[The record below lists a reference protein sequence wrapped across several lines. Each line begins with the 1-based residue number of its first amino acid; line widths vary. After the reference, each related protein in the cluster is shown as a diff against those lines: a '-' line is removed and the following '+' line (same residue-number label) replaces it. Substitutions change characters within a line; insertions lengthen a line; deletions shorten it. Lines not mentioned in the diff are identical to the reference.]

1 MRLEKVL
8 RMEAG
13 IIGYGVYIPR
23 LRIKVEEIER
33 VWQKNAGG
41 LAVNEKAV
49 ASSDEDSCTMAVEAA
64 RRACEDFS
72 IDPKRINAIY
82 VGSESHP
89 YAVNPTASIIGDA
102 LGTTNK
108 YFAVDMEFACKAGT
122 AGLQVCYG
130 LKKANMIDVGL
141 AIGTDTA
148 QSRPNDP
155 LEFTA
160 ASGAAAFFVGDSK
173 REVIAEI
180 EYTCSYTS
188 DMPDFWRRPKAE
200 FPEHTGRFTGEAYF
214 KHVISAAKLIMEE
227 TGYKASDFSYVVFHQ
242 PNGKFPLKAAKILGI
257 APEKVKQGLLC
268 PLIGNTY
275 SASTLIGLASILDVA
290 KPGQKVLTVSYG
302 SGAGSDAFVLNVT
315 ENIEHRRARK
325 PVFEIIEEKEYID
338 YALYVRHRRKI
349 KSL

>member
-1 MRLEKVL
+1 MQ
-8 RMEAG
+8 AG

-23 LRIKVEEIER
+23 FRIKVEEIER
-33 VWQKNAGG
+33 IWQKSAGG
-41 LAVNEKAV
+41 LAVSEKAV
-49 ASSDEDSCTMAVEAA
+49 ASLDEDSCTMAVEAA

-89 YAVNPTASIIGDA
+89 YAVNPTASIVGDA

-122 AGLQVCYG
+122 AGLQVCYA
-130 LKKANMIDVGL
+130 LKKAKMIDVGL
-141 AIGTDTA
+141 AIGSDTA
-148 QSRPNDP
+148 QSKPNDP

-160 ASGAAAFFVGDSK
+160 ASGAAAFFIGDSK

-214 KHVISAAKLIMEE
+214 KHVINAAKLLLEE
-227 TGYKASDFSYVVFHQ
+227 TGYKASDFDYAVFHQ
-242 PNGKFPLKAAKILGI
+242 PNGKFPIKAAKILGI

-275 SASTLIGLASILDVA
+275 SASTLIGLASVLDVA
-290 KPGQKVLTVSYG
+290 KPGQKVLAISYG
-302 SGAGSDAFVLNVT
+302 SGAGSDAFVLNIT
-315 ENIEHRRARK
+315 DNALRRRAK
-325 PVFEIIEEKEYID
+325 VKVLDKIKKKQYID
-338 YALYVRHRRKI
+338 YALYVKHRRKI
-349 KSL
+349 KL